1 MTAVSSALRPARE
14 AATRRAGVRTLR
26 TSLTY
31 VALVVALVGTML
43 PFLWMVLGSVKTEGE
58 LMKVPITWWP
68 ETFTWDNFATW
79 FTTLDFP
86 RFLSN
91 SVIVAVLVVVGNLLF
106 CSMVGYALAKMDFPG
121 KKPLFA
127 AVLVMLMVPGVVTM
141 IPLFVLIANLGLV
154 NTHAGLILPF
164 LAAPFGVFLMR
175 QFMFGIPDELIEA
188 ARIDGASEMRIFARI
203 VIPMC
208 GPALATL
215 AIFTFLA
222 SWNNFLWP
230 LIVAQS
236 GDMYTLPVALSL
248 YSAGKVGP
256 QYGIMMAGAVLII
269 VPIVVL
275 FLFLQRYFV
284 AGLATSGLK

>member
-1 MTAVSSALRPARE
+1 MTALTSARSTSARL
-14 AATRRAGVRTLR
+14 AGPGRTRHLWRTALIYLV
-26 TSLTY
+26 LT
-31 VALVVALVGTML
+31 VALLGTML
-43 PFLWMVLGSVKTEGE
+43 PFVWMVLGSVKTEGE

-68 ETFTWDNFATW
+68 ETFTWDNFGTW

-86 RFLSN
+86 LFLGN
-91 SVIVAVLVVVGNLLF
+91 SVIVAVFVVVGNLLF

-121 KKPLFA
+121 KKPLFI
-127 AVLVMLMVPGVVTM
+127 AVLAMLMVPGVVTM
-141 IPLFVLIANLGLV
+141 IPLFVLIANMGLV

-236 GDMYTLPVALSL
+236 GNMYTLPVALSL

-269 VPIVVL
+269 LPIIVL